1 MGLYIDHNWDIS
13 VLRISELVFWDIT
26 VVVWKLLWR
35 RMRVYNG
42 SLMVVEWIN
51 LVGSKP
57 KKSGDLVEDDQLWT
71 GNQIRRYGDIVNVN
85 VHKRCLIIIFLNY
98 NNQHSL
104 YIYIIMKKQLYHQI
118 VNEWCFIN
126 KVYSIWTP
134 SHSWP
139 AFPGWRNSR
148 Q

>member
-57 KKSGDLVEDDQLWT
+57 KKTWGFGWGWSAMNWESDSKIWG
-71 GNQIRRYGDIVNVN
+71 
-85 VHKRCLIIIFLNY
+85 
-98 NNQHSL
+98 
-104 YIYIIMKKQLYHQI
+104 
-118 VNEWCFIN
+118 
-126 KVYSIWTP
+126 YS
-134 SHSWP
+134 
-139 AFPGWRNSR
+139 
-148 Q
+148 